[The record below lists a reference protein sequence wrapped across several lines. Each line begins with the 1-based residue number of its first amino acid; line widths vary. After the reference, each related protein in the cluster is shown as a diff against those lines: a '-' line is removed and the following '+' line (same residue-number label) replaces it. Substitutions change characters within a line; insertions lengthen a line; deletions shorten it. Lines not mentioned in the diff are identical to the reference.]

1 MRRRRTSAG
10 LALAFAFVALV
21 LALAACGGGETTTR
35 AAPAGEAAG
44 GSGAPPGDLGDL
56 PPGFA
61 ECMAQ
66 QGYVIR
72 SEADIHSAPPGVL
85 QACFG
90 AAHQGGG

>member
-1 MRRRRTSAG
+1 MRRRRTAVG
-10 LALAFAFVALV
+10 LALVALV
-21 LALAACGGGETTTR
+21 LALSACGGGETTTT
-35 AAPAGEAAG
+35 AAPPAGEAAG
-44 GSGAPPGDLGDL
+44 GSAAPSGDLGDL
-56 PPGFA
+56 PPEFA
-61 ECMAQ
+61 KCMAQ